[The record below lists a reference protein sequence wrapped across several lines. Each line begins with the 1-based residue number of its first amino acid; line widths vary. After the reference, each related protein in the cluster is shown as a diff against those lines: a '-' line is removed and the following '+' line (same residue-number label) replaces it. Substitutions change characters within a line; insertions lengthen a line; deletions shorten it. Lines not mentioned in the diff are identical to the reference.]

1 MSGARFSPDGRTIVY
16 SAAWGGKPSEI
27 FLTRRESSDSR
38 SLGFPGAHLWSVSSG
53 AELALANGWLWDG
66 PDVGVGTLARA
77 SLLGGEAR
85 QLIEGVEDADW
96 SPDGKSLAVV
106 RRRAAGKNV
115 PYLRRAL
122 EFPIGR
128 TLYEQ
133 EGGPFWG
140 IRVSPKGNLVAFI
153 DQTRNVV
160 TEVSVVDTSGRK
172 RTLSTGWFRAQ
183 GVSWSHDGREVWFT
197 AAKAGS
203 TARALWAVT
212 LSGRER
218 LVTEVPGRL
227 RLEDI
232 SEDGRVLLAHET
244 VRREMVGLAPGETRE
259 RDLTWLGYS
268 FPENLSSDGRTLLFT
283 EASEGS
289 GLAAFYVRGTDGS
302 PPIRIGTGEKPLLS
316 PDGKWVVAWKP
327 APGAKVGPEGPLWEL
342 LPTGAG
348 ESRPFRVEGLA
359 IFAVV
364 WFPDGKHLLVRGE
377 APGKKHRDYVVDLDG
392 KNPRPL
398 TPEGV
403 FEAVISPDGK
413 RLAARDENGGFS
425 IYPVDG
431 GQAHRVAE
439 ATPDDDDPV
448 QWAADGKSIY
458 LYHQGIPGR
467 LGKLDLATGR
477 RQPWKEFLPADPTG
491 VLLVQPLLVTPEG
504 NSYVYTYIR
513 VLSDLY
519 VVEGLK

>member
-1 MSGARFSPDGRTIVY
+1 MGTVGYMSPEQASGHPVDFRSDQFSFGSMLYEMAVGKQAFKRATAAQTLAAIIQEEPEPVAAASPKTPGPLRWIIERCLSKEPKQRYASTEDLARDLTSVREHLSEVSGSGEVHAPQIRRRRRSLVVALSVAVAAAGAIGYLARSTASRPRPPSFQRLTFRRGNVSGARFSPDGRTIVY

-327 APGAKVGPEGPLWEL
+327 APGAKVGPEGPLW
-342 LPTGAG
+342 
-348 ESRPFRVEGLA
+348 
-359 IFAVV
+359 
-364 WFPDGKHLLVRGE
+364 
-377 APGKKHRDYVVDLDG
+377 
-392 KNPRPL
+392 
-398 TPEGV
+398 
-403 FEAVISPDGK
+403 
-413 RLAARDENGGFS
+413 
-425 IYPVDG
+425 
-431 GQAHRVAE
+431 
-439 ATPDDDDPV
+439 
-448 QWAADGKSIY
+448 
-458 LYHQGIPGR
+458 
-467 LGKLDLATGR
+467 
-477 RQPWKEFLPADPTG
+477 
-491 VLLVQPLLVTPEG
+491 
-504 NSYVYTYIR
+504 
-513 VLSDLY
+513 
-519 VVEGLK
+519 